1 MTDPDSR
8 KNKKKKIT
16 FTASS
21 EGVERAERAL
31 KRLGFES
38 KTNFAESQLLSR
50 TTVTRFFNFHPI
62 QLDSFKRICKNL
74 KLDWIE
80 IAKISGKGDVAVRS
94 NCDDSEMIEPVD
106 LRPMRQ
112 RKITVLDRDS
122 QEVKVVIVL
131 TGQINSDCNL
141 QVIQSILRTYSGDT
155 VQIIDIQEGS
165 IRLIVGGSQE
175 DIERLLS
182 HFRLGEI
189 KELDGFP
196 VENIQILSENDEVS
210 SKWCLVREIVSQ
222 PVKDRNLRGADLSDA
237 DLSDADLRGADLRG
251 ADLSD
256 TDVRGADLRGADLSD
271 ADLRGADLRGADL
284 SDTDVSGTHLE
295 EANLR
300 GANLEEANLLGANL
314 KRVILQSSIL
324 QGAILLG
331 VILQGA
337 ILLGAIL
344 LGFILLEVILL
355 GVILERANRQRGI
368 LEELLEDESV
378 TPTNL
383 RGADLEGADLEGAN
397 LRGANL
403 RGANLEEANVES
415 AQFGNKIRMSKEMKA
430 DLIERGAIFND

>member
-256 TDVRGADLRGADLSD
+256 TDV
-271 ADLRGADLRGADL
+271 
-284 SDTDVSGTHLE
+284 SGTHLE